1 MRTEQQALKVSLVAV
16 LILSALG
23 ITFGVL
29 SGSAAIIFDGVFSLL
44 DAVMSILAITLAG
57 LIARSTTNRLSER
70 TRRRFTMGFWHF
82 EPLLLM
88 VNAVLMISVAVY
100 AMAEAVA
107 ALLSGGREIEFG
119 PAVGYA
125 AIVLVLTAAVGYA
138 EHRANRR
145 LDSAL
150 VAMDVKGWL
159 MAGGVTGALL
169 VAFLIGMLLEGTGA
183 EHLMPYVDPVVL
195 LVVAGVLIPVPL
207 PVLRRA
213 VAEMALVT
221 PPELRAEAEDLAA
234 EVAEAEGFVDHR
246 VYVAQV
252 GRARQVEMIFHAA
265 PGGPARPLEHWDR
278 IRADVRRRLSD
289 DDPNHWITVAFTT
302 TPRERSAAVGT

>member
-1 MRTEQQALKVSLVAV
+1 MRTEQQALKLSLVAV

-23 ITFGVL
+23 ITFGVI

-57 LIARSTTNRLSER
+57 LIARSTSNRLSAR
-70 TRRRFTMGFWHF
+70 MRRRFSMGFWHF
-82 EPLLLM
+82 EPLLLL

-119 PAVGYA
+119 PAVAYA
-125 AIVLVLTAAVGYA
+125 AVVLLLTASVGYA

-145 LDSAL
+145 LGSAL

-169 VAFLIGMLLEGTGA
+169 VAFLIGMLLDGTAA

-195 LVVAGVLIPVPL
+195 LLVAAVLIPVPL
-207 PVLRRA
+207 PVLRRSL
-213 VAEMALVT
+213 AEMALVT
-221 PPELRAEAEDLAA
+221 PPELQEEAESVAA
-234 EVAEAEGFVDHR
+234 EVAERQGFVDHR

-252 GRARQVEMIFHAA
+252 GRARQVEMVFHVA
-265 PGGPARPLEHWDR
+265 PGGPARQLEHWDG
-278 IRADVRRRLSD
+278 IRDEVRRRLAQ

-302 TPRERSAAVGT
+302 TPRERSAPIGT